1 MSLHRVIIIDDE
13 YLARC
18 AIEDKLIETGL
29 FEITGSFDSVAKA
42 QKFLRTQNRLLDF
55 IFCDIEMPD
64 VTGLEAA
71 TLLKQYCFYFVC
83 CTGHQKYT
91 SEAWKH
97 LVDAFLVKPIVD
109 DLLLALVDKYRR
121 MMRNAGKP
129 KLDYLMMDQLPENN
143 RQEMGKRVRSF
154 IKIMIDDVCYF
165 RKSGNYLYAY
175 GQNEKGLLVKIART
189 ASTVKDFKE
198 KYWFL
203 ENLICINQSEI
214 VNMDYVKHY
223 ENEKLTVGNEIL
235 VVYNLGKKNVASF
248 FAKHDPNY

>member
-1 MSLHRVIIIDDE
+1 MNLHRVIIIDDE
-13 YLARC
+13 HLARL
-18 AIEDKLIETGL
+18 AVEDKLIATGL
-29 FEITGSFDSVAKA
+29 FEVMGSFERVSDA

-71 TLLKQYCFYFVC
+71 ELLKPYCFYFVC
-83 CTGHQKYT
+83 CTGHEKYT

-97 LVDAFLVKPIVD
+97 LVDAFLVKPIAD
-109 DLLLALVDKYRR
+109 DLLLAVVDKYRLV
-121 MMRNAGKP
+121 MRNADKP
-129 KLDYLMMDQLPENN
+129 KLDYLMMDQLPDNDE
-143 RQEMGKRVRSF
+143 QEKGKRVRRF
-154 IKIMIDDVCYF
+154 IKIMIDDVRYF
-165 RKSGNYLYAY
+165 KKSGNYLYAY

-189 ASTVKDFKE
+189 ANTVKDFKE

-214 VNMDYVKHY
+214 VNMDHVKHY
-223 ENEKLTVGNEIL
+223 VNEKLTVGNEIL
-235 VVYNLGKKNVASF
+235 VVYNLGRKDIDAF